1 MNNFND
7 KYTIRDFIDKN
18 KWSNVY
24 IGVNNETGETIILNM
39 LINVGPNDENL
50 INFKEEVNLLKEIN
64 SPNLTSIN
72 NISTYMNKDKTYYYI
87 ESEYFEGLTL
97 KELIDN
103 NEINKNQYIEIIR
116 EVIKGIIELNHKNIN
131 YKNLSEED
139 IIINEEGMVKVNTL
153 SFINNHQGHINCTDV
168 NFKKFNE
175 AEDVYVIGKILCKIF
190 TGKDYYDID
199 NNENLDEDLIEIL
212 EKSTY
217 KKYISKYKYNNLN
230 EFLNDII
237 SYLGCEELPYKDVI
251 NYEKINNNNQNNN
264 PNKHKINKYITLAI
278 GLIVLMGGTLLGAN
292 MLNKINTSKN
302 TAQVSETTTK
312 EDLDKTNNNGNTN
325 EQNTESNKNTTSN
338 ISSNNTNEETDN
350 NKINNENNENTSID
364 DDKNTDNSDDKNTEN
379 YDKEN
384 DDKVESE
391 TDQKEDSEKEDSKEE
406 EDSTEEDSKDDESD
420 EQEPDTDQKPDT
432 DNDNNE
438 SDTVENEENQ
448 VNQDNEN
455 KSNTQNNES
464 KNNNQGENNEN
475 QE

>member
-24 IGVNNETGETIILNM
+24 IGVNNETCETIILNM

-230 EFLNDII
+230 EFLNEII

-278 GLIVLMGGTLLGAN
+278 GIIVLMGGTLLGAN

-391 TDQKEDSEKEDSKEE
+391 TDQKEDSEKEDS
-406 EDSTEEDSKDDESD
+406 TEEDSKEDESD

>member
-24 IGVNNETGETIILNM
+24 IGVNNETCETIILNM

-278 GLIVLMGGTLLGAN
+278 GIIVLMGGTLLGAN

-420 EQEPDTDQKPDT
+420 EQEPDTDQNPDT
-432 DNDNNE
+432 DNDNNNE
-438 SDTVENEENQ
+438 SDTVENEESQ
-448 VNQDNEN
+448 INQDNEN
-455 KSNTQNNES
+455 KSNTQNNE
-464 KNNNQGENNEN
+464 N

>member
-24 IGVNNETGETIILNM
+24 IGVNNETCETIILNM

-251 NYEKINNNNQNNN
+251 NYEKINNNNPNNNQNNN

-364 DDKNTDNSDDKNTEN
+364 DNKKTDNSDDKNTEN

-391 TDQKEDSEKEDSKEE
+391 TDQKEDSEKEDS
-406 EDSTEEDSKDDESD
+406 TEEDSKEDESD

-438 SDTVENEENQ
+438 SDTVENEENH

>member
-24 IGVNNETGETIILNM
+24 IGVNNETCETIILNM

-364 DDKNTDNSDDKNTEN
+364 DNKKTDNSDDKNTEN

-391 TDQKEDSEKEDSKEE
+391 TDQKEDSEKEDS
-406 EDSTEEDSKDDESD
+406 TEEDSKEDESD
-420 EQEPDTDQKPDT
+420 EQEPDTDQNPDT

>member
-24 IGVNNETGETIILNM
+24 IGVNNETCETIILNM

-278 GLIVLMGGTLLGAN
+278 GIIVLMGGTLLGAN

-391 TDQKEDSEKEDSKEE
+391 TDQKEDSEKEDS
-406 EDSTEEDSKDDESD
+406 TEEDSKEDESD

>member
-24 IGVNNETGETIILNM
+24 IGVNNETCETIILNM

-278 GLIVLMGGTLLGAN
+278 GIIVLMGGTLLGAN

-364 DDKNTDNSDDKNTEN
+364 DNKNTDNSDDKNTEN

-391 TDQKEDSEKEDSKEE
+391 TDQKEDSEKEDS
-406 EDSTEEDSKDDESD
+406 TEEDSKEDESD

>member
-278 GLIVLMGGTLLGAN
+278 GIIVLMGGTLLGAN

-420 EQEPDTDQKPDT
+420 EQEPDTD
-432 DNDNNE
+432 NDNNE

>member
-24 IGVNNETGETIILNM
+24 IGVNNETCETIILNM

-251 NYEKINNNNQNNN
+251 NYEKINNNNPNNN
-264 PNKHKINKYITLAI
+264 QNKHKINKYITLAI

-391 TDQKEDSEKEDSKEE
+391 TDQKEDSEKEDS
-406 EDSTEEDSKDDESD
+406 TEEDSKEDESD

>member
-251 NYEKINNNNQNNN
+251 NYEKINNNNPNNN
-264 PNKHKINKYITLAI
+264 QNKHKINKYITLAI

-364 DDKNTDNSDDKNTEN
+364 DNKKTDNSDDKNTEN

-391 TDQKEDSEKEDSKEE
+391 TDQKEDSEKEDS
-406 EDSTEEDSKDDESD
+406 TEEDSKEDESD

-438 SDTVENEENQ
+438 SDTVENEESQ
-448 VNQDNEN
+448 INQDNEN
-455 KSNTQNNES
+455 KSNAQNNES

>member
-278 GLIVLMGGTLLGAN
+278 GIIVLMGGTLLGAN

>member
-50 INFKEEVNLLKEIN
+50 INFNEEVNLLKEIN

-175 AEDVYVIGKILCKIF
+175 AEDVYVIGKILCRIF

-251 NYEKINNNNQNNN
+251 NYEKINNNNPNNN
-264 PNKHKINKYITLAI
+264 QNKHKINKYITLAI

-391 TDQKEDSEKEDSKEE
+391 TDQKEDSEKEDS
-406 EDSTEEDSKDDESD
+406 TEEDSKEDESD